1 MFVRISMVY
10 HKLNQSQGSDDAFR
24 NIDKNALDSE
34 TVNLYLYFNLLP
46 LSPTVKLFS
55 PGVKSIVKH
64 SNFPAWSLQIQGTP
78 VLIKYIW
85 EAMEG
90 TTLKYCS
97 LQNEVKQAQ
106 RILCEQTCLYVCGS
120 NVNDI
125 WCSILVLNWFLRP
138 RDWNMWKGIPCWVFM
153 TTTWIKRYSMFSFF
167 FNYMDNMFL
176 FINWK
181 SAFEKRTKYNVKYT
195 DRALRSI
202 SMIHK
207 IHYVI
212 YK

>member
-1 MFVRISMVY
+1 MVY
-10 HKLNQSQGSDDAFR
+10 HKLNQSQRSDDAFR

-106 RILCEQTCLYVCGS
+106 RIGLEIVFYV
-120 NVNDI
+120 NK
-125 WCSILVLNWFLRP
+125 LVC
-138 RDWNMWKGIPCWVFM
+138 MYAGQMSM
-153 TTTWIKRYSMFSFF
+153 TYGVA
-167 FNYMDNMFL
+167 FL
-176 FINWK
+176 F
-181 SAFEKRTKYNVKYT
+181 
-195 DRALRSI
+195 
-202 SMIHK
+202 
-207 IHYVI
+207 
-212 YK
+212 